1 MRNLSVIALFV
12 LLITRFSA
20 GQQTAAPVPTTPETA
35 KPAQSIN
42 VPKIYMAGPGVTAP
56 ELLPLDVGP
65 FSSEK
70 CKKKINGKYVFSL
83 LVDKDGKPYEVTL
96 LEPLGTELGKYASK
110 IVEADRFKPG
120 IHDGARVT
128 VRECLE
134 VNMHTCVEQT
144 EEEAVNKTYRLRLRS
159 QPEQKF
165 RAFPRP
171 EEPLK
176 FDKAYAPPTSIDGVP
191 VYRVG
196 NGVSVPEPQNTVE
209 AEFSDEARRAKF
221 QGVCVISVIIDTEG
235 KPRNLHVVR
244 ELGMGLDEKAME
256 AVSQYRFK
264 PAMKDGVPV
273 PVSIQIEIVFR
284 LY

>member
-1 MRNLSVIALFV
+1 MSYRAGLIEWSRGLKGEFMRNLSVIALFV

-70 CKKKINGKYVFSL
+70 C
-83 LVDKDGKPYEVTL
+83 
-96 LEPLGTELGKYASK
+96 KYASK